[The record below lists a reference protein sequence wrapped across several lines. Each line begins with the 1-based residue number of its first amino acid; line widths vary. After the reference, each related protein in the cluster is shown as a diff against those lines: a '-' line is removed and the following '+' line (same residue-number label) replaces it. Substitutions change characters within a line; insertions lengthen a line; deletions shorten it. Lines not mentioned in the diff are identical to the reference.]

1 VPSYLTQDAFEKLKQ
16 ELEDRKTKLRREI
29 AEMIRDAKDFGDLS
43 ENAAYKDARDQE
55 SFNESRIQYLEEL
68 LRDTTIVEKQKGA
81 TVQLGST
88 FRVKFNGQ
96 EREFQVVDSQ
106 EANPQGGKISINSP
120 IGKAVV
126 GAKVGER
133 VSVETPT
140 GKVSYSITSIT

>member
-1 VPSYLTQDAFEKLKQ
+1 
-16 ELEDRKTKLRREI
+16 
-29 AEMIRDAKDFGDLS
+29 
-43 ENAAYKDARDQE
+43 
-55 SFNESRIQYLEEL
+55 
-68 LRDTTIVEKQKGA
+68 
-81 TVQLGST
+81 LGST